1 MSFAKIFSRAALS
14 EQFDGKVIRTLS
26 QSKQLHVDLV
36 EQLQAACPAVDFPT
50 LPDGA
55 MPFKTLAALFSKI
68 ENGKPFTKTVTR
80 TIHAVL
86 SEACKTLGTK
96 APALPEWAVKTEA
109 KPRAASPATQS
120 ETMDSLDILGNIGK
134 ITDADI
140 LNEIIRVAQ
149 SRLALNV
156 PVTV

>member
-26 QSKQLHVDLV
+26 QSKQFHADIV
-36 EQLQAACPAVDFPT
+36 EQLQAACPSVDFPT

-55 MPFKTLAALFSKI
+55 MQHKTLHDLFNKI
-68 ENGKPFTKTVTR
+68 ENGKPFTKTITR

-86 SEACKTLGTK
+86 CEASKTLGTK
-96 APALPEWAVKTEA
+96 APALPDWAAKAEVKSRA
-109 KPRAASPATQS
+109 KP
-120 ETMDSLDILGNIGK
+120 ETTTPTLDALDVIGNIGK

-140 LNEIIRVAQ
+140 LNEIIKIANAQ
-149 SRLALNV
+149 LAKQV
-156 PVTV
+156 PAMV

>member
-26 QSKQLHVDLV
+26 TSKQFHVDIV

-55 MPFKTLAALFSKI
+55 MQFKTLSDLFANI
-68 ENGKPFTKTVTR
+68 ENGKPFTKTITR

-86 SEACKTLGTK
+86 CEAHKVLGTK
-96 APALPEWAVKTEA
+96 APALPEWAAKTEA
-109 KPRAASPATQS
+109 KPRAKTETQS
-120 ETMDSLDILGNIGK
+120 ETMDSLDIIGNIGK
-134 ITDADI
+134 ITDTDI
-140 LNEIIRVAQ
+140 LQEIIKVAQ
-149 SRLALNV
+149 SRLALNQPAMV
-156 PVTV
+156 

>member
-36 EQLQAACPAVDFPT
+36 EQLQAACTAVDFPT

-55 MPFKTLAALFSKI
+55 MQFKTLQNLFDNI
-68 ENGKPFTKTVTR
+68 ENGKPFTKTITR

-86 SEACKTLGTK
+86 CEACKTLGTK
-96 APALPEWAVKTEA
+96 APTLPEWAAKAEA
-109 KPRAASPATQS
+109 KPRAKPETQS
-120 ETMDSLDILGNIGK
+120 ETMDSLDIIGNIGK
-134 ITDADI
+134 ITDTDI
-140 LNEIIRVAQ
+140 LQEIIKVAQ
-149 SRLALNV
+149 SRLALNQ
-156 PVTV
+156 PATV

>member
-26 QSKQLHVDLV
+26 QSKQFHPDIV
-36 EQLQAACPAVDFPT
+36 EQLQSACPAVDFPT

-55 MPFKTLAALFSKI
+55 MQFNTLSDLFAKI

-86 SEACKTLGTK
+86 CEACKVLGTK
-96 APALPEWAVKTEA
+96 SPALPEWAAKTESTSRA
-109 KPRAASPATQS
+109 KTETATP
-120 ETMDSLDILGNIGK
+120 TMEALDIIGNIGK
-134 ITDADI
+134 ITDTDI
-140 LNEIIRVAQ
+140 LQEIIKVAQ
-149 SRLALNV
+149 SRLAMNQ
-156 PVTV
+156 PATV